1 MESNLDE
8 SCDDDVDIVAI
19 LANKINWN
27 QSMSAC
33 KPLEKPQLSN
43 KMHTSYQKEILC
55 KIKDAAA
62 NDLLPSMIPTKTDD
76 GCEIIEQLK
85 EKFHA
90 STVAVR
96 K

>member
-1 MESNLDE
+1 
-8 SCDDDVDIVAI
+8 
-19 LANKINWN
+19 
-27 QSMSAC
+27 MSAC
-33 KPLEKPQLSN
+33 KPLEKPQHKLP
-43 KMHTSYQKEILC
+43 KETLC

-62 NDLLPSMIPTKTDD
+62 NDLLPSMIPIKTDD
-76 GCEIIEQLK
+76 GCEIIDLEQLK

>member
-1 MESNLDE
+1 
-8 SCDDDVDIVAI
+8 
-19 LANKINWN
+19 
-27 QSMSAC
+27 
-33 KPLEKPQLSN
+33 
-43 KMHTSYQKEILC
+43 MHTSYQKETLC

-62 NDLLPSMIPTKTDD
+62 NDLLPSMIPTKTDE
-76 GCEIIEQLK
+76 GCEIIDLEQLK

>member
-1 MESNLDE
+1 
-8 SCDDDVDIVAI
+8 
-19 LANKINWN
+19 
-27 QSMSAC
+27 MSAC
-33 KPLEKPQLSN
+33 KPLEKHHAVVKQKPV
-43 KMHTSYQKEILC
+43 HTSYQKETLC

-62 NDLLPSMIPTKTDD
+62 NDLLPLMIPTKTDD

-90 STVAVR
+90 STIAVR

>member
-1 MESNLDE
+1 
-8 SCDDDVDIVAI
+8 
-19 LANKINWN
+19 
-27 QSMSAC
+27 MSAC

-43 KMHTSYQKEILC
+43 RSWCTSYQKETLC
-55 KIKDAAA
+55 NIKDAVA

-76 GCEIIEQLK
+76 GCEIIDLEQLK